1 MTRSLA
7 TPTSGSRAQDDR
19 RFPYL
24 LFSLPYPPLAG
35 PFPINFLHF
44 GWIDAA
50 DVVLVTVL
58 LYQLYKLLRGSV
70 ALNVALGL
78 VSFYLLYLVVKATGM
93 ELLTK
98 ILGQFMSVGVLASII
113 LFQQEIRRFLLNVGK
128 ATAIER
134 MRAWTWGRPTE
145 AAPLAVG
152 PFVEAA
158 KSLSNKFTGALI
170 CFTQASDLTPFAD
183 SGDRLDAEISKRLLL
198 AIFNKTSPLHDG
210 AVIVAN
216 GRLQAARCILPVSE
230 NPDVPASLGLRHRAA
245 IGLSE
250 ITDAVVLVVSE
261 ETGAM
266 SLVRHGQVHRNL
278 PTGELRALLNEWL
291 LAGETRGK
299 VAEAPA
305 AV

>member
-1 MTRSLA
+1 M
-7 TPTSGSRAQDDR
+7 
-19 RFPYL
+19 
-24 LFSLPYPPLAG
+24 AG

-50 DVVLVTVL
+50 DVLLVTVL

-134 MRAWTWGRPTE
+134 MRAWTWGRPAE

-158 KSLSNKFTGALI
+158 KSLSNKLTGALI

-266 SLVRHGQVHRNL
+266 SLVRHGEVHRNL

-291 LAGETRGK
+291 LSGPEQPK
-299 VAEAPA
+299 A
-305 AV
+305 ATASSAALSA

>member
-1 MTRSLA
+1 MS
-7 TPTSGSRAQDDR
+7 
-19 RFPYL
+19 
-24 LFSLPYPPLAG
+24 G

-50 DVVLVTVL
+50 DVLLVTVL
-58 LYQLYKLLRGSV
+58 LYQLYKLLRGTV

-78 VSFYLLYLVVKATGM
+78 VSIYLLYLVVKATGM

-113 LFQQEIRRFLLNVGK
+113 LFQQEIRRFLLSVGK
-128 ATAIER
+128 ATALER
-134 MRAWTWGRPTE
+134 VRGWARGRS
-145 AAPLAVG
+145 AVASPLVLA

-158 KSLSNKFTGALI
+158 KSLAGKYTGALI
-170 CFTQASDLTPFAD
+170 CFAQASDLSAFAE

-198 AIFNKTSPLHDG
+198 SIFNKTSPLHDG
-210 AVIVAN
+210 AVLVAN
-216 GRLQAARCILPVSE
+216 GRLLAARCIIPVSE

-261 ETGAM
+261 ETGAI
-266 SLVRHGQVHRNL
+266 SLVYHGVLYRDL
-278 PTGELRALLNEWL
+278 ATAELRTRLNEWL
-291 LAGETRGK
+291 LPGGSGRATAGSGS
-299 VAEAPA
+299 PA
-305 AV
+305 GVKAA

>member
-1 MTRSLA
+1 MT
-7 TPTSGSRAQDDR
+7 
-19 RFPYL
+19 
-24 LFSLPYPPLAG
+24 G
-35 PFPINFLHF
+35 PFPISFLHF

-50 DVVLVTVL
+50 DVLLVTVL

-128 ATAIER
+128 ATALER
-134 MRAWTWGRPTE
+134 MRGWSWGRPTE
-145 AAPLAVG
+145 VAPLPVT

-158 KSLSNKFTGALI
+158 RSLSGKYTGALI
-170 CFTQASDLTPFAD
+170 CFSQASDLTPFAE

-198 AIFNKTSPLHDG
+198 SIFNKTSPLHDG
-210 AVIVAN
+210 AVIIAN
-216 GRLQAARCILPVSE
+216 GRIRAARCILPVSE

-266 SLVRHGQVHRNL
+266 SLVHHGEVYRNL
-278 PTGELRALLNEWL
+278 NASELRARLGEWL
-291 LAGETRGK
+291 LAGSGQAQP
-299 VAEAPA
+299 VAPA
-305 AV
+305 TAG

>member
-1 MTRSLA
+1 MS
-7 TPTSGSRAQDDR
+7 
-19 RFPYL
+19 
-24 LFSLPYPPLAG
+24 G
-35 PFPINFLHF
+35 PFPINFLRF

-50 DVVLVTVL
+50 DVLLVTVL

-113 LFQQEIRRFLLNVGK
+113 LFQQEIRRFLLSVGK
-128 ATAIER
+128 ATALER
-134 MRAWTWGRPTE
+134 VRGWGRGRGWGRAE
-145 AAPLAVG
+145 RSAPLAVG

-158 KSLSNKFTGALI
+158 KSLSTKYTGALI
-170 CFTQASDLTPFAD
+170 CFAQASDLGAYAE

-198 AIFNKTSPLHDG
+198 SIFNKTSPLHDG

-230 NPDVPASLGLRHRAA
+230 SPDVPAALGLRHRAA

-266 SLVRHGQVHRNL
+266 SLVRHGEVHRNL
-278 PTGELRALLNEWL
+278 STGELRARLNEWL
-291 LAGETRGK
+291 GL
-299 VAEAPA
+299 APA
-305 AV
+305 RQGEPLAETAP

>member
-1 MTRSLA
+1 MS
-7 TPTSGSRAQDDR
+7 
-19 RFPYL
+19 
-24 LFSLPYPPLAG
+24 G

-50 DVVLVTVL
+50 DVLLVTVL

-113 LFQQEIRRFLLNVGK
+113 LFQQEIRRFLLSVGK
-128 ATAIER
+128 ATALER
-134 MRAWTWGRPTE
+134 VRGWAWGRPVET
-145 AAPLAVG
+145 APLAVG

-158 KSLSNKFTGALI
+158 KSLSNKYTGALI
-170 CFTQASDLTPFAD
+170 CFTQASNLTPFAE

-198 AIFNKTSPLHDG
+198 SIFNKTSPLHDG
-210 AVIVAN
+210 AVIITN
-216 GRLQAARCILPVSE
+216 GRIRAARCILPVSE

-266 SLVRHGQVHRNL
+266 SLVRHGEVHRNL
-278 PTGELRALLNEWL
+278 NTSELRTRLTEWL
-291 LAGETRGK
+291 LAP
-299 VAEAPA
+299 AAPA
-305 AV
+305 ANASRKAEAAA

>member
-1 MTRSLA
+1 MT
-7 TPTSGSRAQDDR
+7 
-19 RFPYL
+19 
-24 LFSLPYPPLAG
+24 G

-50 DVVLVTVL
+50 DILLVTVL
-58 LYQLYKLLRGSV
+58 LYQLYKLLRGTV
-70 ALNVALGL
+70 ALNVAVGL

-128 ATAIER
+128 AAALER
-134 MRAWTWGRPTE
+134 MRGWARGRSTE

-158 KSLSNKFTGALI
+158 KSLSSKFTGALI
-170 CFTQASDLTPFAD
+170 CFSQASDLTSFAE

-198 AIFNKTSPLHDG
+198 SIFNKTSPLHDG
-210 AVIVAN
+210 AVIIAK
-216 GRLQAARCILPVSE
+216 GRIQAARCILPVSE

-266 SLVRHGQVHRNL
+266 SLVRYGVVYHDL
-278 PTGELRALLNEWL
+278 PLAELRTKLNEWL
-291 LAGETRGK
+291 LISNGHAK
-299 VAEAPA
+299 QA
-305 AV
+305 ASVDASLA

>member
-1 MTRSLA
+1 MS
-7 TPTSGSRAQDDR
+7 
-19 RFPYL
+19 
-24 LFSLPYPPLAG
+24 G

-50 DVVLVTVL
+50 DVLLVTVL

-78 VSFYLLYLVVKATGM
+78 ISFYLLYLVVKATGM

-128 ATAIER
+128 ATALER
-134 MRAWTWGRPTE
+134 MRGWTWGRPTE
-145 AAPLAVG
+145 VAPLQIS

-158 KSLSNKFTGALI
+158 KSLSNKYTGALI
-170 CFTQASDLTPFAD
+170 CFTQASDLSAFAE
-183 SGDRLDAEISKRLLL
+183 SGDRLDAEVSKRLLL
-198 AIFNKTSPLHDG
+198 SIFNKTSPLHDG
-210 AVIVAN
+210 AVIIAN
-216 GRLQAARCILPVSE
+216 GRIKAARCILPVSE

-266 SLVRHGQVHRNL
+266 SLVHHGEVYRNL
-278 PTGELRALLNEWL
+278 GTAELKARLGDWL
-291 LAGETRGK
+291 LAVNPGK
-299 VAEAPA
+299 AAAKSATAPLH
-305 AV
+305 

>member
-1 MTRSLA
+1 M
-7 TPTSGSRAQDDR
+7 
-19 RFPYL
+19 
-24 LFSLPYPPLAG
+24 AG

-44 GWIDAA
+44 GWIDLA
-50 DVVLVTVL
+50 DVLLVTVL

-78 VSFYLLYLVVKATGM
+78 LSFYLLFLVVKATGM

-128 ATAIER
+128 ATAIKR
-134 MRAWTWGRPTE
+134 MRSWTWGRAAE
-145 AAPLAVG
+145 ATPLAVG

-158 KSLSNKFTGALI
+158 KSLSNKYTGALI
-170 CFTQASDLTPFAD
+170 CFTQASDLTPFAE
-183 SGDRLDAEISKRLLL
+183 SGDRLDAEISKRLLM

-230 NPDVPASLGLRHRAA
+230 SPDVPASLGLRHRAA

-266 SLVRHGQVHRNL
+266 SLVRHGEVHRNL
-278 PTGELRALLNEWL
+278 SIGELRARLHEWL
-291 LAGETRGK
+291 LAGVSSPTPLQN
-299 VAEAPA
+299 EAA
-305 AV
+305 A

>member
-1 MTRSLA
+1 MS
-7 TPTSGSRAQDDR
+7 
-19 RFPYL
+19 
-24 LFSLPYPPLAG
+24 G
-35 PFPINFLHF
+35 PFPINFLQF

-50 DVVLVTVL
+50 DVLLVTVL

-78 VSFYLLYLVVKATGM
+78 VSVYLLYLVVKATGM

-113 LFQQEIRRFLLNVGK
+113 LFQQEIRRFLLSVGK
-128 ATAIER
+128 ATALNR
-134 MRAWTWGRPTE
+134 VRGWKWGRPTVAE
-145 AAPLAVG
+145 PLAVG

-158 KSLSNKFTGALI
+158 KSLSNKSTGALI
-170 CFTQASDLTPFAD
+170 CFAQASDLSTFAE

-198 AIFNKTSPLHDG
+198 SIFNKTSPLHDG

-216 GRLQAARCILPVSE
+216 GRILAARCILPVSE
-230 NPDVPASLGLRHRAA
+230 NPNVPASLGLRHRAA

-266 SLVRHGQVHRNL
+266 SLVHHGEVYRNL
-278 PTGELRALLNEWL
+278 ATAELRTRLNEWL
-291 LAGETRGK
+291 LKTPSSSSASASNPVG
-299 VAEAPA
+299 AEAA
-305 AV
+305 

>member
-1 MTRSLA
+1 MS
-7 TPTSGSRAQDDR
+7 
-19 RFPYL
+19 
-24 LFSLPYPPLAG
+24 G
-35 PFPINFLHF
+35 PFPINFLQF

-50 DVVLVTVL
+50 DVLLVTVL

-78 VSFYLLYLVVKATGM
+78 VLFYLLYLVVKATGM

-128 ATAIER
+128 ATALER
-134 MRAWTWGRPTE
+134 MRGWGWRRAPG
-145 AAPLAVG
+145 AAPLAVS

-158 KSLSNKFTGALI
+158 KSLSGKYTGALI
-170 CFTQASDLTPFAD
+170 CFSQASDLSAFAE
-183 SGDRLDAEISKRLLL
+183 SGDRLDAEVSKRLLL
-198 AIFNKTSPLHDG
+198 SIFNKTSPLHDG
-210 AVIVAN
+210 AVIVAG
-216 GRLQAARCILPVSE
+216 GRLLAARCILPVSE

-266 SLVRHGQVHRNL
+266 SLVRHGEVHRNL
-278 PTGELRALLNEWL
+278 STAELRTRLNEWL
-291 LAGETRGK
+291 LSSGPGSPAASSSNPVG
-299 VAEAPA
+299 AEAA
-305 AV
+305 

>member
-1 MTRSLA
+1 MT
-7 TPTSGSRAQDDR
+7 G
-19 RFPYL
+19 PY
-24 LFSLPYPPLAG
+24 
-35 PFPINFLHF
+35 PINFLHF

-50 DVVLVTVL
+50 DVLLVTVL

-78 VSFYLLYLVVKATGM
+78 ISFYLLYLVVKATGM

-128 ATAIER
+128 ATALER
-134 MRAWTWGRPTE
+134 VRGWARGRPTD

-158 KSLSNKFTGALI
+158 KSLSNKYTGALI
-170 CFTQASDLTPFAD
+170 CFAQVSDLTAFAE

-198 AIFNKTSPLHDG
+198 SIFNKTSPLHDG

-266 SLVRHGQVHRNL
+266 SLVRHGEVHRNL
-278 PTGELRALLNEWL
+278 ATGELRARLNEWL
-291 LAGETRGK
+291 LSESPAK
-299 VAEAPA
+299 AAPLKSGA

>member
-1 MTRSLA
+1 M
-7 TPTSGSRAQDDR
+7 SG
-19 RFPYL
+19 PC
-24 LFSLPYPPLAG
+24 
-35 PFPINFLHF
+35 PINFLQF

-50 DVVLVTVL
+50 DVLLVTVL

-98 ILGQFMSVGVLASII
+98 ILGQIMSVGVLASII
-113 LFQQEIRRFLLNVGK
+113 LFQQEIRRFLLRVGR
-128 ATAIER
+128 ATALER
-134 MRAWTWGRPTE
+134 VRGWSWGRPTK
-145 AAPLAVG
+145 AAPLAVT

-158 KSLSNKFTGALI
+158 KSLSGKFTGALI
-170 CFTQASDLTPFAD
+170 CFTQASDLTPFAE

-198 AIFNKTSPLHDG
+198 SIFNKTSPLHDG

-216 GRLQAARCILPVSE
+216 GRLRAARCILPVSE

-266 SLVRHGQVHRNL
+266 SLVRHGKVFRNL
-278 PTGELRALLNEWL
+278 DTSELRNLLIEWL
-291 LAGETRGK
+291 LT
-299 VAEAPA
+299 PA
-305 AV
+305 ANAANTSHKVEAAT

>member
-1 MTRSLA
+1 MS
-7 TPTSGSRAQDDR
+7 
-19 RFPYL
+19 
-24 LFSLPYPPLAG
+24 G

-50 DVVLVTVL
+50 DVLLVTVL

-113 LFQQEIRRFLLNVGK
+113 LFQQEIRRFLLSVGK
-128 ATAIER
+128 ATALER
-134 MRAWTWGRPTE
+134 VRGWTWGRPVE

-170 CFTQASDLTPFAD
+170 CFTQAADLSAYAD

-198 AIFNKTSPLHDG
+198 SIFNKTSPLHDG

-216 GRLQAARCILPVSE
+216 GRLLAARCILPVSE

-261 ETGAM
+261 ETGQM
-266 SLVRHGQVHRNL
+266 SLVRHGEVYRNL
-278 PTGELRALLNEWL
+278 ATAELRARLNEWL
-291 LAGETRGK
+291 LADFTSNRASTSAALESE
-299 VAEAPA
+299 VAA
-305 AV
+305 

>member
-1 MTRSLA
+1 MT
-7 TPTSGSRAQDDR
+7 
-19 RFPYL
+19 
-24 LFSLPYPPLAG
+24 G

-50 DVVLVTVL
+50 DVLLVTVL

-113 LFQQEIRRFLLNVGK
+113 LFQQEIRRFLLSVGK
-128 ATAIER
+128 ATALER
-134 MRAWTWGRPTE
+134 VRGWKWGRP
-145 AAPLAVG
+145 APDSPLPVG

-158 KSLSNKFTGALI
+158 KSLSAKYTGALI
-170 CFTQASDLTPFAD
+170 CFAQASDLSAFAE

-198 AIFNKTSPLHDG
+198 SIFNKTSPLHDG
-210 AVIVAN
+210 AVIVTN
-216 GRLQAARCILPVSE
+216 GRIQAARCILPVSE

-266 SLVRHGQVHRNL
+266 SLVYQGEVYRNL
-278 PTGELRALLNEWL
+278 STAELRARLNEWL
-291 LAGETRGK
+291 LRGEAQPKSMSTETNA
-299 VAEAPA
+299 VA
-305 AV
+305 

>member
-1 MTRSLA
+1 MS
-7 TPTSGSRAQDDR
+7 
-19 RFPYL
+19 
-24 LFSLPYPPLAG
+24 G
-35 PFPINFLHF
+35 PFPINFLQF

-50 DVVLVTVL
+50 DVLLVTVL

-78 VSFYLLYLVVKATGM
+78 ISIYLLYLVVKATGM

-113 LFQQEIRRFLLNVGK
+113 LFQQEIRRFLLSVGK
-128 ATAIER
+128 ATALER
-134 MRAWTWGRPTE
+134 VRGWKWGRPAE
-145 AAPLAVG
+145 AAPLPIS

-170 CFTQASDLTPFAD
+170 CFTQASDLTPFAE

-198 AIFNKTSPLHDG
+198 SIFNKTSPLHDG
-210 AVIVAN
+210 AVIIAN
-216 GRLQAARCILPVSE
+216 GRIRAARCILPVSE

-266 SLVRHGQVHRNL
+266 SLVRHGEVHRNL
-278 PTGELRALLNEWL
+278 GTSELRARLGEWL
-291 LAGETRGK
+291 LAEANRGTTAALK
-299 VAEAPA
+299 PEAA
-305 AV
+305 A

>member
-1 MTRSLA
+1 MS
-7 TPTSGSRAQDDR
+7 
-19 RFPYL
+19 
-24 LFSLPYPPLAG
+24 G
-35 PFPINFLHF
+35 PFPINFLQF

-50 DVVLVTVL
+50 DVLLVTVL

-128 ATAIER
+128 ATALER
-134 MRAWTWGRPTE
+134 MRSWTWGRPTE

-158 KSLSNKFTGALI
+158 KSLSNKLTGALI
-170 CFTQASDLTPFAD
+170 CFTQSSDLTPFAD

-266 SLVRHGQVHRNL
+266 SLVRHGEVHRNL

-291 LAGETRGK
+291 LSGPEQPK
-299 VAEAPA
+299 A
-305 AV
+305 AVADGATLSA

>member
-1 MTRSLA
+1 MN
-7 TPTSGSRAQDDR
+7 
-19 RFPYL
+19 
-24 LFSLPYPPLAG
+24 G
-35 PFPINFLHF
+35 PFPISFLHF

-50 DVVLVTVL
+50 DVLLVTVL

-158 KSLSNKFTGALI
+158 KSLSNKLTGALI

-216 GRLQAARCILPVSE
+216 GRLLAARCILPVSE

-261 ETGAM
+261 ETGQM
-266 SLVRHGQVHRNL
+266 SLVRHGEVYRDL
-278 PTGELRALLNEWL
+278 ATAELRTLLNEWL
-291 LAGETRGK
+291 LAGAGSRPTALK
-299 VAEAPA
+299 SEATA
-305 AV
+305 